1 MIRSRLFS
9 AALQAEFVW
18 AATVAKNSRNG
29 AENPRLPQSSSS
41 ITGLQDLD
49 IAHVRAGDVDGRIE
63 RSVEQ
68 QLDILGLRETRQD
81 AFDASASGASGD
93 PSSIRH
99 HIAPGRMTGEVQ
111 I

>member
-1 MIRSRLFS
+1 MS
-9 AALQAEFVW
+9 APVMSM
-18 AATVAKNSRNG
+18 AA
-29 AENPRLPQSSSS
+29 SS
-41 ITGLQDLD
+41 
-49 IAHVRAGDVDGRIE
+49 AR
-63 RSVEQ
+63 VEQ

-99 HIAPGRMTGEVQ
+99 HIAPGRMTGEVR